1 MTLFYREKSRYHGSR
16 RGFTLIE
23 VLLVVVLLGILASI
37 TVKLFDAKKQA
48 YLTEMKS
55 DLRNFI
61 TAEEAYYYATLGIP
75 V

>member
-1 MTLFYREKSRYHGSR
+1 MTLFYREKSRQNVAR

-23 VLLVVVLLGILASI
+23 VLIVVVILGILASI
-37 TVKLFDAKKQA
+37 IVKMFDAKRQA
-48 YLTEMKS
+48 YLAEMKS

-61 TAEEAYYYATLGIP
+61 TAEEAFTTTTLRIP